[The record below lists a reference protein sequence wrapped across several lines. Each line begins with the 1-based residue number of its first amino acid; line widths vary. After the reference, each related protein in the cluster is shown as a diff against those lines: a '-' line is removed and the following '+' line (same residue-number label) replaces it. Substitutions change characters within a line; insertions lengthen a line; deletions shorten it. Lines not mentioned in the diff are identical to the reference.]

1 MKQMNDHDEFLS
13 QFRKA
18 PRREFAEGLY
28 SELAEQRKQPMFAKL
43 NPFVRRIAPAL
54 AALVLVF
61 VATVALS
68 PAARARA
75 LEWWE
80 RTIGG
85 VTIIEVPA
93 DQQTPPVSEDEVTI
107 VPSESVTL
115 EEARQI
121 LPFKQPTWLPEGF
134 TAYDGRYDAAIN
146 LTRWPLDNGGTMTM
160 IDLRWESFNNGYPTI
175 IMLRVDDYPAGGQ
188 IVGDN
193 SGAREVT
200 FNGLTGAIFKGAWNA
215 DTGRFEGSDLSLMWI
230 DGDLKYL
237 LMGNRGAGVSEQ
249 DLINIAASME

>member
-1 MKQMNDHDEFLS
+1 MKQMNDNDEFLS

-18 PRREFAEGLY
+18 PRREFAECLY
-28 SELAEQRKQPMFAKL
+28 REIAEERKQRMFAKL
-43 NPFVRRIAPAL
+43 NPIARRIAPVM

-61 VATVALS
+61 VATIVLS

-80 RTIGG
+80 KTIGG

-93 DQQTPPVSEDEVTI
+93 DQQTPPISDDEGTP
-107 VPSESVTL
+107 VPSESVRL
-115 EEARQI
+115 EEARRI

-160 IDLRWESFNNGYPTI
+160 IELRWESFNNGFPTI
-175 IMLRVDDYPAGGQ
+175 IMMRVDDYPAGGQ
-188 IVGDN
+188 VVGEG

-200 FNGLTGAIFKGAWNA
+200 FNGQTGAIFKGAWNA

-237 LMGNRGAGVSEQ
+237 LMGNHGGGVSEQ
-249 DLINIAASME
+249 DLIDIAASME